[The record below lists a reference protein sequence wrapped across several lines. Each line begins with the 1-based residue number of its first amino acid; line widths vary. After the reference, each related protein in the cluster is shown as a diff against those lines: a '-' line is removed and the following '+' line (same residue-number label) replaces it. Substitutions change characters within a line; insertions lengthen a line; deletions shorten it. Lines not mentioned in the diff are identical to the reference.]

1 MLPKSV
7 ALKKRIKENGQRYK
21 GETKVESACLFPQN
35 FTPNPGAQERF
46 FSEFFST
53 DHATPHPFTKEIGR
67 RVAWY
72 RAGLNGGKSFA
83 GSAFSVACAFK
94 DPDARGLITA
104 NSYDQLKTSTLVAL
118 AEFCK
123 MFRVPLSPVA
133 DIDIEAPE
141 WADLTAKRIADN
153 RFCIIFGAPVL
164 VKSAESFTGR
174 TDKSQEVGRG
184 LQVRWFWGDEYAY
197 ANESAFNTMY
207 SRLGRGPGTMP
218 GIGFLTSSINRNSPY
233 NWAYDLFDAPNRGK
247 GAVDYFVSVGGS
259 SAENIHAD
267 PEYVRSMMATL
278 TPELIKI
285 ELLGEYATVAKGV
298 IFNTFVRSIHLLQ
311 GADARLCEYDPRY
324 PLHLSFDFNH
334 SPACAIAAQQVDGEL
349 RILREWYK
357 VDSDTFELADD
368 VTVWVIAEWTSLN
381 DHPDYRVFIHGD
393 ASGNQKTAN
402 SRTTNWE
409 IVWDALKARGIV
421 GDRCYGASNPDI
433 QDSVNGLKIAFKNDK
448 IFLHGVRC
456 LELSKDLESLRWR
469 GTDID
474 KRDLK
479 RSHVQDCLRYLVW
492 DLWPYLPSAAK
503 QAMRGSARNI
513 RGVVA

>member
-7 ALKKRIKENGQRYK
+7 ALKKRIKENGQKYK
-21 GETKVESACLFPQN
+21 GYSITDTECLFPQN
-35 FTPNPGAQERF
+35 FIPNPGAQERF
-46 FSEFFST
+46 FTEFFST
-53 DHATPHPFTKEIGR
+53 DKHIPHPFTKDMGR
-67 RVAWY
+67 RVAWF
-72 RAGLNGGKSFA
+72 RAGLNAGKSWSGA
-83 GSAFSVACAFK
+83 AFSVSCALK
-94 DPDARGLITA
+94 DPESRGLITA
-104 NSYDQLKTSTLVAL
+104 NSYGQLRSSTLVAL

-123 MFRVPLSPVA
+123 LFKVPLSPVA
-133 DIDIEAPE
+133 DIDIDAPE

-153 RFCIIFGAPVL
+153 RFCTIFGAPVL
-164 VKSAESFTGR
+164 VLSAESFTGR

-207 SRLGRGPGTMP
+207 SRLGRGPGTLP

-233 NWAYDLFDAPNRGK
+233 NWAYDLFDAPNRDK
-247 GAVDYFVSVGGS
+247 GSVDYFLSVGGS
-259 SAENIHAD
+259 SAENLHAD

-285 ELLGEYATVAKGV
+285 ELLGEYATVAKGI
-298 IFNTFVRSIHLLQ
+298 IFNTFVRAIHLLQ
-311 GADARLCEYDPRY
+311 GADSRLCEYDPRY

-349 RILREWYK
+349 RIIREWYK
-357 VDSDTFELADD
+357 IDSDTFELADD
-368 VTVWVIAEWTSLN
+368 VAGWAIAEWTAAHN
-381 DHPDYRVFIHGD
+381 ANRKVFIHGD

-409 IVWDALKARGIV
+409 IVWDALKARGILAE
-421 GDRCYGASNPDI
+421 RCYGASNPDI
-433 QDSVNGLKIAFKNDK
+433 QDSVNGLKIALKNDK
-448 IFLHGVRC
+448 IFLHGDRC
-456 LELSKDLESLRWR
+456 IELSKDLESLRWR

-479 RSHVQDCLRYLVW
+479 RSHVQDCLRYLCW
-492 DLWPYLPSAAK
+492 DLWPYLPAAAK

>member
-1 MLPKSV
+1 
-7 ALKKRIKENGQRYK
+7 
-21 GETKVESACLFPQN
+21 
-35 FTPNPGAQERF
+35 
-46 FSEFFST
+46 
-53 DHATPHPFTKEIGR
+53 
-67 RVAWY
+67 
-72 RAGLNGGKSFA
+72 
-83 GSAFSVACAFK
+83 
-94 DPDARGLITA
+94 
-104 NSYDQLKTSTLVAL
+104 
-118 AEFCK
+118 
-123 MFRVPLSPVA
+123 
-133 DIDIEAPE
+133 
-141 WADLTAKRIADN
+141 
-153 RFCIIFGAPVL
+153 
-164 VKSAESFTGR
+164 
-174 TDKSQEVGRG
+174 
-184 LQVRWFWGDEYAY
+184 
-197 ANESAFNTMY
+197 
-207 SRLGRGPGTMP
+207 MP

-233 NWAYDLFDAPNRGK
+233 NWAYDLFDAPNRDK
-247 GAVDYFVSVGGS
+247 GSVDYFVSVGGS

-285 ELLGEYATVAKGV
+285 ELLGEYATVAKGI
-298 IFNTFVRSIHLLQ
+298 IFNTFIRSIHLLQ
-311 GADARLCEYDPRY
+311 GADARLCEYDSRY

-368 VTVWVIAEWTSLN
+368 VAGWVIAEWTAAHDAN
-381 DHPDYRVFIHGD
+381 RKVFIHGD

-456 LELSKDLESLRWR
+456 LELSKDLESLRWK

-474 KRDLK
+474 KKDLK

>member
-7 ALKKRIKENGQRYK
+7 ALKKRIKENRQKYK
-21 GETKVESACLFPQN
+21 GDSTINTKCLFPQN
-35 FTPNPGAQERF
+35 FTPNPGAQEKF
-46 FSEFFST
+46 FTEFFST
-53 DHATPHPFTKEIGR
+53 DQHLPHPFTTDIGR

-83 GSAFSVACAFK
+83 GAAFSVACALK
-94 DPDARGLITA
+94 DPEARGLVTA
-104 NSYDQLKTSTLVAL
+104 NSYGQLKTSSLVAL

-123 MFRVPLSPVA
+123 H
-133 DIDIEAPE
+133 
-141 WADLTAKRIADN
+141 LTAKRIADN
-153 RFCIIFGAPVL
+153 RFCTIFGAPVL
-164 VKSAESFTGR
+164 VLSAESFTGR

-207 SRLGRGPGTMP
+207 SRLGRGPGTLP

-233 NWAYDLFDAPNRGK
+233 NWAYDLFDAPNRDK
-247 GAVDYFVSVGGS
+247 GSVDYFVSVGGS
-259 SAENIHAD
+259 SAENLHAD

-285 ELLGEYATVAKGV
+285 ELLGEYATVAKGI
-298 IFNTFVRSIHLLQ
+298 IFNTFVRAIHLLQ

-357 VDSDTFELADD
+357 VDSDTFELSDD
-368 VTVWVIAEWTSLN
+368 VAGWVLTEWTAAHN
-381 DHPDYRVFIHGD
+381 ATRAVFIHGD

-433 QDSVNGLKIAFKNDK
+433 QDSVNGLKIALKNDK

-456 LELSKDLESLRWR
+456 LELSKDLESLRWK

-474 KRDLK
+474 KKDLK